1 MGPRHGSSVKTPKLT
16 IGESI
21 LRSAEFL
28 LAKGVET
35 PRLDAELLLA
45 DILRTERLKLYLE
58 WEKPLMELEIAA
70 YREFIRRRGIE
81 REPVARI
88 VARRAFYGRTIEV
101 APNVFCPRPE
111 TEGLVEH
118 VLEFLRLSSPAG
130 EGRPT
135 IFEIGTGSGCIILS
149 IALEAPTTQC
159 IASEKSPHAFALAKK
174 NAEQLGATH
183 RVTFREGEYFAG
195 WEGPLHVVVSN
206 PPYVRR
212 GEINSL
218 SPEVK
223 NYDPTLA
230 LDGGPDGL
238 DMVRIIVEE
247 SARLLLPG
255 GGLFL
260 EIGQEQGRDSQAILA
275 ASGHYR
281 DIQVL
286 HDFGGLDRY
295 VLAVKK
301 A

>member
-1 MGPRHGSSVKTPKLT
+1 MGARHGSSVKTPKLT
-16 IGESI
+16 IGEAI

-28 LAKGVET
+28 LAKGVES

-45 DILRTERLKLYLE
+45 DILRTERLKLYLD
-58 WEKPLMELEIAA
+58 WERPLMELEIAA
-70 YREFIRRRGIE
+70 YREYIRRRGVE

-88 VARRAFYGRTIEV
+88 LARRAFYGRTFEV

-111 TEGLVEH
+111 TEALVEH
-118 VLEFLRLSSPAG
+118 VLEFLRLSNPAG

-135 IFEIGTGSGCIILS
+135 IFEVGTGSGCIIVS

-159 IASEKSPHAFALAKK
+159 IASEKSPHAFELAKR
-174 NAEQLGATH
+174 NAEQLNASH
-183 RVTFREGEYFAG
+183 RVTIRPGEYFAG

-212 GEINSL
+212 GEIITL

-223 NYDPTLA
+223 NYDPPLA

-238 DMVRIIVEE
+238 DVVRQLVDEA
-247 SARLLLPG
+247 ARLLLPG

-260 EIGQEQGRDSQAILA
+260 EIGQEQGRDSHAILA
-275 ASGHYR
+275 ASGQFR
-281 DIQVL
+281 DIQIL
-286 HDFGGLDRY
+286 HDFAGLDRY

>member
-1 MGPRHGSSVKTPKLT
+1 MGARHGSSVTTPKLT

-28 LAKGVET
+28 LAKGVES

-45 DILRTERLKLYLE
+45 DILRMERLKLYLE

-70 YREFIRRRGIE
+70 YREYIRRRGIE

-88 VARRAFYGRTIEV
+88 IARRAFYGRTIEV

-118 VLEFLRLSSPAG
+118 VLEFLRLSNPAG
-130 EGRPT
+130 EARAT
-135 IFEIGTGSGCIILS
+135 VFEIGTGSGCIILS

-159 IASEKSPHAFALAKK
+159 IASEKSPHALALAKK
-174 NAEQLGATH
+174 NAEQLGASH
-183 RVTFREGEYFAG
+183 RVTFRDGEYFAG
-195 WEGPLHVVVSN
+195 WEGPVHVVVSN

-212 GEINSL
+212 GEIHTL

-238 DMVRIIVEE
+238 DMVRVLVDE

-260 EIGQEQGRDSQAILA
+260 EIGQEQGRDTHAILEA
-275 ASGHYR
+275 NGQFR

-286 HDFGGLDRY
+286 HDFASLDRY
-295 VLAVKK
+295 VVATRK